1 MTWFCVS
8 KIFGPVGPEK
18 MVICDRSAFAE
29 RSCRGGHWPSEK
41 LRFAEITGYVHAGRF
56 RMTNGHPCGEYMAL
70 HSRGRC
76 PHRPAPGRL
85 RHGEWE
91 FVQNQIRRTWGA
103 DGGTGNPSPTTP
115 QSALPTAPLT
125 SSAKGGCVEPRDVR
139 CMIARNAIDHAGVDN
154 PSVICFANATADCQG
169 SATQPCKIS
178 AGVFQSR
185 HFLGRLLI
193 RLSTN

>member
-18 MVICDRSAFAE
+18 TVICDRSAFAERSCKKSFCGTRYGIMTWFPVREIFEPVGPEKTVICDRSALAE

-56 RMTNGHPCGEYMAL
+56 RMTNGHPYGEDMAL

-85 RHGEWE
+85 RHGEMDLCRFGSAAPAVRPTPLPFLIWLP
-91 FVQNQIRRTWGA
+91 FVCTQKRVPSR
-103 DGGTGNPSPTTP
+103 GTLFCIIQFPSP
-115 QSALPTAPLT
+115 QSPGLQWLP
-125 SSAKGGCVEPRDVR
+125 
-139 CMIARNAIDHAGVDN
+139 
-154 PSVICFANATADCQG
+154 
-169 SATQPCKIS
+169 
-178 AGVFQSR
+178 
-185 HFLGRLLI
+185 
-193 RLSTN
+193 